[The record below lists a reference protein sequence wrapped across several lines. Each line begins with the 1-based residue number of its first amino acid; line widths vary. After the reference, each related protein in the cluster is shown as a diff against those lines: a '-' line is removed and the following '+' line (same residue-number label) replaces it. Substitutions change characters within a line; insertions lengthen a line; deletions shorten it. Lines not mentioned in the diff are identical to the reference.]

1 MKIAMVSEHASPLA
15 ALGGVDA
22 GGQNVHVAELSAA
35 LTRLG
40 HDVTV
45 YTRRDDPD
53 LPERVTTPQGYT
65 VVHVPAGPA
74 RQLPKD
80 DLLVH
85 MGPFAQYLDQQWS
98 DDRPDVAHAH
108 FWMSGLATQLA
119 ARHLDLPAV
128 QTFHALGVVKRR
140 HQGSQDTSPED
151 RLKLEAMVARTATWV
166 AATCT
171 DEVFELM
178 RLGRA
183 RNRISVVPCGVD
195 LDLFTPDGP
204 RAERGARYRIVSV
217 GRFVPRKGFDVVVRA
232 LPAIPDAE
240 LVLVGG
246 PDRAQVEADPEARR
260 LRELAERLGVS
271 DRLVFQGAV
280 ARADMPALLRSAD
293 VVACTRGTSRSASSR
308 WRRWRAVSPWW
319 PPQWAGCSTPSS
331 TTSPGGWSRRSAR
344 RRSPRRSTSC
354 CTTNSSGR
362 ASVRRDATGP
372 APGTP
377 GTASRP
383 TPCGSMTGWCPRPT
397 ERNPPPRRARRR
409 YERLMWTPAA
419 EGPARPGPAG
429 GGAGAAQRAGAAR
442 LRLRPWRVRCRATS
456 R

>member
-35 LTRLG
+35 LSRRG
-40 HDVTV
+40 HEVAV
-45 YTRRDDPD
+45 YTRRDDPG
-53 LPERVTTPQGYT
+53 LPERVTTAQGYT

-80 DLLVH
+80 QLLVH

-98 DDRPDVAHAH
+98 ADRPDVAHAH

-119 ARHLDLPAV
+119 TRHLDLPAV

-140 HQGSQDTSPED
+140 HQGVLDTSPEE
-151 RLKLEAMVARTATWV
+151 RLKLEAMVARSATWV

-178 RLGRA
+178 RLGRS

-204 RAERGARYRIVSV
+204 RAARSARHRIVSV

-246 PDRAQVEADPEARR
+246 PDRADVAADPEARR
-260 LRELAERLGVS
+260 LRELAERLGVG
-271 DRLVFQGAV
+271 DRVVFQGSV

-293 VVACTRGTSRSASSR
+293 VVACTPWYEPFGIVPLEAMACGVPVVAAAVGGMLDTVVHDVTGRLVTPKRPAEVADSINTLLHDEFLRQSLGAAGRD
-308 WRRWRAVSPWW
+308 RA
-319 PPQWAGCSTPSS
+319 
-331 TTSPGGWSRRSAR
+331 RAR
-344 RRSPRRSTSC
+344 YSWDRVAADTLRIYDRL
-354 CTTNSSGR
+354 
-362 ASVRRDATGP
+362 VP
-372 APGTP
+372 AYQGTP
-377 GTASRP
+377 A
-383 TPCGSMTGWCPRPT
+383 GSP
-397 ERNPPPRRARRR
+397 
-409 YERLMWTPAA
+409 
-419 EGPARPGPAG
+419 
-429 GGAGAAQRAGAAR
+429 
-442 LRLRPWRVRCRATS
+442 VTS
-456 R
+456 TVSSV